1 MELHTLAESCA
12 LAVAGTAAG
21 WVLGGGVAAIVASR
35 AGSPAGA
42 VIEHALLSA
51 SGLLTAAAVAAA
63 AGLLLYLTVRAP
75 AVHLGRVGFT
85 PLDAAACGAVAVVLV
100 GWARG
105 SVDAQ
110 QLAGGNGASAFLL
123 LVPALIVFAVAV
135 LSARLLAP
143 TLRALGRAG
152 RRGPIS
158 LRLAAASLARN
169 PGHAAIVATFL
180 VASLGL
186 ALFAVAYRSTL
197 LQGQRDEAA
206 FAVPASYIL
215 TEDLS
220 QLVPV
225 LHGAPAA
232 SLPEQ
237 PTPVVRLSGNVPSG
251 TTFSFLALPGGRC
264 RRCRDGDPTSRTSRS
279 PRSAGSSRLE
289 PPGCGCSHFR
299 RAAGSRCP
307 WPRPVTT
314 WGFARSSARASAT
327 TSRSRSATRGRTSA
341 WSCTGASR
349 SGTRRWRNWSST
361 S

>member
-1 MELHTLAESCA
+1 M
-12 LAVAGTAAG
+12 
-21 WVLGGGVAAIVASR
+21 IASR

-42 VIEHALLSA
+42 VVEHALLST
-51 SGLLTAAAVAAA
+51 SGLAAAAAVAAA
-63 AGLLLYLTVRAP
+63 AGLLLYATVRAP
-75 AVHLGRVGFT
+75 AVQLGRLGLT
-85 PLDAAACGAVAVVLV
+85 PLDVAALGAVAVVLV

-110 QLAGGNGASAFLL
+110 QLAGGNGTSAFLL

-135 LSARLLAP
+135 LSARLLVP

-152 RRGPIS
+152 RRGSIS

-206 FAVPASYIL
+206 FAVPAPYVL

-225 LHGAPAA
+225 LHGAPPG
-232 SLPEQ
+232 SLPAT
-237 PTPVVRLSGNVPSG
+237 PTPVVRLTGNVPSG
-251 TTFSFLALPGGRC
+251 TTFGFLALPGARC
-264 RRCRDGDPTSRTSRS
+264 PPCRAGDPTSRTSRS
-279 PRSAGSSRLE
+279 PRSA
-289 PPGCGCSHFR
+289 
-299 RAAGSRCP
+299 
-307 WPRPVTT
+307 
-314 WGFARSSARASAT
+314 AS
-327 TSRSRSATRGRTSA
+327 
-341 WSCTGASR
+341 
-349 SGTRRWRNWSST
+349 
-361 S
+361 